1 MGVYLRACVRAC
13 SVGACVQM
21 CDAVCMCVCVCMHTR
36 AHVCQFWCMCVR
48 VHMHVRI
55 SAYQRMSTFVCASV
69 SSCTHFRACMPTCL
83 RASVH
88 GRALMCVCRLW
99 CGGGKQRAAVNEK
112 TTRESRPSRCLPCVR
127 LPRSCSS
134 DWVMGQARASLVTV
148 SDFTD

>member
-21 CDAVCMCVCVCMHTR
+21 CDAVCVCVCVCVHARTR
-36 AHVCQFWCMCVR
+36 TCVSVLVHVCACTYACSHISISTHVHIRVCICVQLYTFSSLHA
-48 VHMHVRI
+48 HMP
-55 SAYQRMSTFVCASV
+55 
-69 SSCTHFRACMPTCL
+69 ACE
-83 RASVH
+83 
-88 GRALMCVCRLW
+88 RALMCVCRLW